1 MIKKVEELTLREWK
15 AIYPNLNDIKLSI
28 NRTKIFIRFEVCNHM
43 NESMWDCLNVRNLDD
58 DIDTDERIPEDIY
71 TEDDWMEVNRHA

>member
-71 TEDDWMEVNRHA
+71 TEDDWREVNRHA

>member
-71 TEDDWMEVNRHA
+71 TDDDWMEVNRHA